1 MLVLLSAGIAPG
13 LALLC
18 YFYLRDQFE
27 PEPILVVAKAFLYG
41 ALITLPVMFLQFILE
56 REHLF
61 SGSIWHAFLHSALP
75 EELCK
80 WLCLAAIVFFN
91 REFDEPFDGIVY
103 GVSVSLGFATLEN
116 ILSLF
121 SGGVD
126 LAFGRALL
134 PVSSHAIFGV
144 MMGFYMGKSRFSPRK
159 KCWFLFSFMVPVIL
173 HGFYDWI
180 MLTQQKWLYFM
191 VPFMLGLWWLGLKKA
206 KQAHSLS
213 AEHFAQDAAGTQQL

>member
-1 MLVLLSAGIAPG
+1 M
-13 LALLC
+13 
-18 YFYLRDQFE
+18 
-27 PEPILVVAKAFLYG
+27 
-41 ALITLPVMFLQFILE
+41 
-56 REHLF
+56 
-61 SGSIWHAFLHSALP
+61 
-75 EELCK
+75 
-80 WLCLAAIVFFN
+80 AAIVFFN

-103 GVSVSLGFATLEN
+103 GVSVSLGFATFEN

-159 KCWFLFSFMVPVIL
+159 KCWFLFSFIVPVIL